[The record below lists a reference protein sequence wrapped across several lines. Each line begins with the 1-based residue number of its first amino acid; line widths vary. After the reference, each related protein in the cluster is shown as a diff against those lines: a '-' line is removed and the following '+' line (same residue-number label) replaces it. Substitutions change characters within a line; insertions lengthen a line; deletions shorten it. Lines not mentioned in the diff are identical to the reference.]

1 MGEGREGGRDSGLD
15 RNYKSRLS
23 TESSYVAVSGI
34 RALGQYG
41 IRSSPSVLKQA
52 RNLEEFDEAL
62 DEDALGAKQND
73 RIDENSSIA
82 FTYHGFMGSAQ
93 RGERRTPQIARGKR
107 V

>member
-1 MGEGREGGRDSGLD
+1 MEVDVVVDGGRDSGLD

-23 TESSYVAVSGI
+23 TESSYVCCSKWHSGTRAI
-34 RALGQYG
+34 RNQ
-41 IRSSPSVLKQA
+41 IQSVLKQA

-82 FTYHGFMGSAQ
+82 LTYHGFMGSAQ
-93 RGERRTPQIARGKR
+93 RGERRTPTANCTG
-107 V
+107 